1 MKNLILYL
9 FFVFYMPSLVYGAR
23 PLSVDDE
30 GLTLSF

>member
-9 FFVFYMPSLVYGAR
+9 FIMFFMPSLVYSAR